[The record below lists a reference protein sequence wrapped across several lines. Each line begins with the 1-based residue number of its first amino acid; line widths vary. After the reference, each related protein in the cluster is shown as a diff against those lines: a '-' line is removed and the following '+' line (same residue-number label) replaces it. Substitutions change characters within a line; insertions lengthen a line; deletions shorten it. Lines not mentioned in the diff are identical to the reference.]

1 MVYMG
6 TYFIYR
12 AFKKTPG
19 SHVLPLGTL
28 LLLLVFI
35 AGCTNPLGDGADGS
49 KVEDQYD
56 VTVPT
61 GINVGTLNSS
71 MDENAPPIT
80 LTLPYTSKAGV
91 TPSSCQ
97 IESLANITNTS
108 SCLCS
113 AGICTVNLRSNTDT
127 YGRGSFAFRI
137 ADNRGI
143 LSNLG
148 RAYITI
154 RQVTIASSSGDQQS
168 ATVATAVTS
177 PPVAVV
183 RNSDNNPVSGV
194 SVSWR
199 ILSGGGQVSSCTS
212 TSDSNGFAQCSWT
225 LGPTAGTQE
234 MEASIFSGQSKTS
247 FTATAN
253 PGAAVKLGYSVQP
266 GGGAASLAWSIQ
278 PVVLIQDTYGN
289 TVPASSANVTV
300 AIGTNPSSGTLA
312 GTFTAAAVSGA
323 ASFAGLS
330 IDKLGTGY
338 TLTASSPGLT
348 SATSSGFDIVA
359 GAPAKLAFT
368 TQPGGGSARSAWA
381 QQPVVTIQ
389 DSYGNT
395 ATSSATVSV
404 VMGTNPGSGSISGT
418 ATLNAVNGVV
428 SFAGLAINKVGTG
441 YTLRA
446 FSSGLTSTTSS
457 AFNITAGVG
466 TQLAF
471 STQPGGGTAGSAWTQ
486 QPVVTIQ
493 DAAGNTA
500 TSSSASITLSIDT
513 NPGSGNLSG
522 TATVNAINGIAT
534 FSGLSINKSST
545 GYTLSA
551 SGSGLTSATSSGFNI
566 TAGSA
571 TQLVFTTQPS
581 GGSAGNAFTTQPVVV
596 IQDAFGNTVTGGAD
610 AGTLLTMDLNS
621 GAGTLSG
628 TKSVA
633 VILGVATWSDLSIDI
648 LGSKVLRVSKP
659 DLTISGGSGSITKD
673 SNSFNISTGTAA
685 KLAFSTEPGGGNAG
699 ATWSQQPV
707 VTIQD
712 AYGNTVTS
720 STASVTLAIG
730 TNPGSG
736 TLSGIVTVNAVNGV
750 ANFAGL
756 SINRPGTGY
765 TLNASSSSLTG
776 SNSAIFNIS
785 AGTGT
790 QLVFSTQPGGGT
802 AGSTWSQQP
811 VITIEDSLGNTV
823 TSSSA
828 SITLA
833 IGANPGSG
841 TLSGTVTVNASSG
854 VAIFSGLSIN
864 KSGTDYTLTASGTG
878 FTGATSSN
886 FRITAG
892 PATKLIFSTQPGGGT
907 AGIAWTQQPVVTV
920 QDSLG
925 NTVTSSSATIALAIG
940 TNPGTG
946 SLAGTTTVSSTNGIA
961 TFSGLSINQTGTG
974 YTLTASSSGLTP
986 DTSSSFNI
994 TAGTATK
1001 LTFSTQPGGGA
1012 AGATWTQQPVVTI
1025 QDSLGNTVASS
1036 TSITLVIG
1044 TNPGSGTLSGTT
1056 TVNAINGIA
1065 AFAGLSINKSSNG
1078 YKLSAS
1084 GASLT
1089 GVTSSTFDIT
1099 AGTASTLVFSTQP
1112 GGGTAGLAWSQQPVL
1127 IVQDAFGNTVTTSSA
1142 SITLVMGT
1150 NPGSGSLSGT
1160 TTVTASSGVA
1170 TFSGLSINKSGT
1182 GYALTASGSG
1192 FSGTGTSSGFN
1203 ITPGVA
1209 TQLEFSTQPGGGT
1222 AGSSWSQQPVVTI
1235 QDAFGNTATSSSVSI
1250 TLAIGTNP
1258 GTGTL
1263 SGTSTAAASSGVAT
1277 FSGLSINKSGTG
1289 YTLTASSTGL
1299 TLATSSGFNITVG
1312 SATRLAFTTQP
1323 GGGTAGIAWSQQP
1336 LVTVQDALGNT
1347 VTSSSASI
1355 ILSIGTNPG
1364 SGVLSGT
1371 VTVNAA
1377 SGVATFAGLS
1387 LDKVGTNYTLLAS
1400 STGLSG
1406 ATSSMFSISAGTA
1419 TQIVFTTQP
1428 GGAAS
1433 STAFAT
1439 QPVVTIQDAY
1449 GNTVTSG
1456 ADAGAPLTMSLN
1468 SGTGTL
1474 SGTTSAIAVLGVA
1487 TWSGLSID
1495 TVGTK
1500 ALQARKPDLTGSSG
1514 TGAMTANSNSFS
1526 IASGPATKLTFST
1539 QPNGGTAGVSWSQQP
1554 AVTIQDAAGNTVTSS
1569 SVSVTLAIG
1578 TNPGSG
1584 TLSGTV
1590 TMNAVN
1596 GVASFSG
1603 ISLNKP
1609 GTGYTLTASSS
1620 GLTGATSSF
1629 FNIVTGPAT
1638 KLAFSTQPNGGLAG
1652 VSWSQ
1657 QPVVQ
1662 IQDAAGNTV
1671 TSSSASVVLSFGS
1684 NPGAGTLSGTVTVNA
1699 SSGVA
1704 TFTNLSINK
1713 SGVAYTLSAASS
1725 GLTGDTSSGFN
1736 ITPGTATQ
1744 IAFITQPGGGT
1755 AGTAW
1760 TQQPT
1765 VNIQDSYGNTVTSSS
1780 ASVTLAIATNP
1791 GAGTLSGTTTLTAS
1805 NGVVTFTNLL
1815 INKSGTGYTLS
1826 ASSSGLTGTTSSTFD
1841 ITPGTA
1847 TKLAFTTQPG
1857 GGVAGSSWTQQPV
1870 VTIQDA
1876 SGNTVTSSSASVTLA
1891 IGTNPGGGTLSGTA
1905 TVAASSGVTTFSGFS
1920 IDKLG
1925 TGYTLTA
1932 SSSGLTGATSS
1943 GFNIASGAA
1952 TQLAF
1957 TTQPNGGTVG
1967 SAWSQQPLITVQ
1979 DAFGNTVSG
1988 SSASIA
1994 LAIGSNPGAGNLSGT
2009 TTLNASSGVATFT
2022 NLSINKSGTGYTLT
2036 ASSSGLTGA
2045 TSSTFNITPGAAS
2058 QLVFSTQPGGG
2069 TAGSA
2074 WAQQPVVTI
2083 QDSFGN
2089 TVTSSSASITIAMG
2103 TNPGTGTLS
2112 GTASSTAAN
2121 GVATFSGLS
2130 INKSGTGYSLTASSG
2145 GLTGATSSGFNIT
2158 PGVATQLAFST
2169 QPGGG
2174 TAGIAWTQQP
2184 VVTIQDALGN
2194 TVTSSSMNVLL
2205 SLGTNPGSGNLSG
2218 TATLSASG
2226 GVATFSGLSINKSGT
2241 GYTLT
2246 ASSTGLTGTTSS
2258 GFNIAAG
2265 AATQLVF
2272 TTQPAGGSV
2281 GGPFAT
2287 QPTVTIQDA
2296 YGNTVINGAD
2306 GGAPLTISLNSGT
2319 GTLSGT
2325 TTVTAALGVATWSG
2339 LSIDTIGSKVLRV
2352 NKPDLTGS
2360 GGAGTLTANSSSFS
2374 ITSGGATKLAFTT
2387 QPGGGTADSAWGQ
2400 QPVIAVQDSFG
2411 NTVTSVTASI
2421 TLIIGTNPGTGTLS
2435 GTATV
2440 NAING
2445 IATFVGLSINKT
2457 GTGYSLTASSS
2468 GLTGATSLGFNITP
2482 GTATKLAFTTQPG
2495 GGAAGAAWAQQPVV
2509 TIQDASGNTVTSS
2522 SASIALAIGTNPGG
2536 GALSATIPIAAAN
2549 GVTAFSGLFIDKVG
2563 TGYTLTASSSG
2574 LTGATSSGFNVTPG
2588 TATKLAFTTQPGGGT
2603 AGSPWA
2609 QQPVVTIQDA
2619 YSNTVTSSLA
2629 SVTLVIGTNPGSGS
2643 LSGTA
2648 TLSVSSGVA
2657 TFSGLFIDKLG
2668 AGYTLTASSSGVTG
2682 ATSSGFNITSGVA
2695 TRIVFSTQPGGGT
2708 AGSSWSQQP
2717 VVTIQDALGNRVT
2730 SSTASIVLSI
2740 GANPSTGTL
2749 SGTATLN
2756 ASSGVASFAGLSI
2769 NKSGTG
2775 YTLTASSSGLTGATS
2790 SGFNITVGTATQ
2802 LVFSIQPGGGT
2813 AGSAWAQQPVVTIQ
2827 DAFGNTVT
2835 SSTASIVLSIGTNPS
2850 TGTLSGTATLA
2861 ASSGVATFLGLSIN
2875 KSGIGYTLT
2884 ASSSGLTGA
2893 TSSGF
2898 NITIGTATQLVFS
2911 PQPGGGTAGSA
2922 WAQQPVVTI
2931 QDAFGNT
2938 VTSSTASIAL
2948 SIGTNPSAGTLSG
2961 TATLAASS
2969 GVATFSGLSIN
2980 KSGAGYTLTA
2990 SSPGL
2995 TGATSSGFNI
3005 TAGMATQLV
3014 FISQPGGGTAGLA
3027 WTQQPVV
3034 TIQDALGNTV
3044 TSSSVSI
3051 TLAIGT
3057 NPGTGSLA
3065 GTATTA
3071 ASSGVAT
3078 FSGLSINKSGTGYT
3092 LAASSSGLTGAASS
3106 GFNITPG
3113 TATKLVFTTQPGGGI
3128 AGLAWTQQPVVTI
3141 QDAFDNKVTSSSV
3154 SITLALGTNPGSG
3167 ALSGTGTLNASSGV
3181 ATFAGLSIN
3190 KSGVGYTLTA
3200 SSSGL
3205 TGVTSSGFN
3214 ITAGTATQIVFSSQ
3228 PGGGTAGIAWTQQ
3241 PVITIQD
3248 ALGNTIT
3255 SSSASITL
3263 SIGSNPGAGTLTGTA
3278 TLAASSGVANFSGLS
3293 INKSGIDYTLT
3304 ASSSGLTGATSTGF
3318 DITHGAAAKLVFTT
3332 QPGGGTA
3339 GSAWSQQ
3346 PIITIQ
3352 DTSGN
3357 TVTSSTAS
3365 VVLGI
3370 GTNPSAGFLSGTA
3383 TLAASNGVAT
3393 FSTLS
3398 VDKSGTGYTLTASSS
3413 GLTGATSSGF
3423 SITAGAATKL
3433 AFTTQPGGGT
3443 AGSVWSQQP
3452 VVTIQDTFGNT
3463 VTSSSV
3469 SVALAIGTNAGPGSL
3484 SGTTTLNASS
3494 GVTPFSGLA
3503 INRSGTGYTLTA
3515 SSSGLTGATSSGFNI
3530 TAGTA
3535 TKIVFTT
3542 QPGGGTAGGAW
3553 SQQPAV
3559 TVQDNFGNR
3568 VTSSSASIVLS
3579 ISANPGSGTLS
3590 GTATL
3595 AASSGIATFS
3605 GLSIDKVGTGYA
3617 LTASSSG
3624 LTGTTSSGFNIIAG
3638 AASKLA
3644 FITQPTGGT
3653 AGSVWSQQPVIAV
3666 QDAFGNT
3673 VTSSSVSITVAMG
3686 TNPGSGTLSGTATA
3700 AAASGVASFTGLS
3713 IEKSGT
3719 GYTLTASSTGL
3730 TGATSSTFN
3739 ITHSNATQLVFTTQ
3753 PGGAVAGVAFTTQ
3766 PVVAIRDAYGNNIT
3780 GGTDAGAGLT
3790 ISLSSG
3796 TGSLSGTTII
3806 MASLGISSWSGLS
3819 IDAFGSKTLQ
3829 VNKPDL
3835 TGSGGTGPLSVTSN
3849 SFNNATNPPPIPTG
3863 LGANA
3868 GDNSVAL
3875 SWTASSGATSY
3886 NILRGTSAGSLT
3898 QLATSNTNSYTDSTA
3913 SNGTIYFYAV
3923 QSSSPR
3929 GTSGNS
3935 SNIQAEPLSTPSISS
3950 FAVNDTAGAGAL
3962 VLSWS
3967 ASAGA
3972 SNYQVK
3978 YSTTSGSA
3986 SSGIGG
3992 CTVTAL
3998 TCTVTGLTSGTMYYF
4013 SVNATNTYSGS
4024 VNSSES
4030 SGIPRSVPTLS
4041 LTPGHKQITPVFASA
4056 GATSFNLSYG
4066 TSAGSYSTTVT
4077 GAASG
4082 TAITGLVNGTVYYFK
4097 VVANFSTGGLSSAEI
4112 STAPNGP
4119 QGFTITSATQ
4129 GDAKVALV
4137 WGSSTGAT
4145 SYTVKY
4151 GTSPNS
4157 YGSTFATGV
4166 TGTSSTVTGL
4176 TNGTTYY
4183 FMVAAVNASG
4193 SQDASAEFIRT
4204 PALPTLSTISSS
4216 AYDSAN
4222 TQVVTSTLA
4231 SNWSANLGFTLGG
4244 LSSFTCNGTVT
4255 ASSSSTSIVPNS
4267 SLTLSG
4273 TYPNCTLNV
4282 AVTGGTTGSTTIT
4295 LTATHGSATANRN
4308 FVFYILPQATLA
4320 YATRLVVLGYTGS
4333 ALRVRDS
4340 TNSAQ
4345 ADVAFDS
4352 NGIVSANST
4361 ATVTSIGTSGY
4372 SVGQTM
4378 TFSSFYSTHSLYV
4391 VTWYD
4396 QSGRGADM
4404 TQATAGNQPRIVN
4417 AGVIESAGSAPA
4429 IRGIGSSQTY
4439 MKIAANSV
4447 TIGTINSVAQFFSS
4461 TPAWGGIYS
4470 FRTSNPQHTP
4480 ATTTAAFGAQIGPTY
4495 TVISNHLSSA
4505 AAVWVNGTAGSVTSF
4520 NTYNIGISY
4529 TNNSI
4534 LTQYLTATTGNL
4546 NGTTFEDNCCGNR
4559 SLDGTI
4565 QEVIF
4570 FPAQLSAAD
4579 RQALE
4584 HRQESTYSIVGI

>member
-1 MVYMG
+1 MLLIAVRFSCHSITNLKRSLIG
-6 TYFIYR
+6 SLLAFFFII
-12 AFKKTPG
+12 T
-19 SHVLPLGTL
+19 
-28 LLLLVFI
+28 
-35 AGCTNPLGDGADGS
+35 GCTNPLGDGTDYSNVDSDYNATTPS
-49 KVEDQYD
+49 EIAVE
-56 VTVPT
+56 TFSAT
-61 GINVGTLNSS
+61 I
-71 MDENAPPIT
+71 DENSPSNAI
-80 LTLPYTSKAGV
+80 TLPYKNKSNLD
-91 TPSSCQ
+91 PSSCQ
-97 IESLANITNTS
+97 IESLSNVTRASTCT
-108 SCLCS
+108 CS
-113 AGICTVNLRSNTDT
+113 AGTCTVNIRGNTDV
-127 YGRGSFAFRI
+127 YGQGSFAFRVS
-137 ADNRGI
+137 DHRGV

-148 RAYITI
+148 RARITI
-154 RQVTIASSSGDQQS
+154 RQVTISSSSGSQQS
-168 ATVATAVTS
+168 ATVGTAIAS
-177 PPVAVV
+177 PLVVEV

-199 ILSGGGQVSSCTS
+199 SLSGGGQVSSCTS

-266 GGGAASLAWSIQ
+266 GGGAVALAWSIQ

-312 GTFTAAAVSGA
+312 GTLTATAVNGA

-348 SATSSGFDIVA
+348 SATSSGFNIVA

-368 TQPGGGSARSAWA
+368 TQPGGGAAGSAWTP
-381 QQPVVTIQ
+381 QPVVTIQ

-395 ATSSATVSV
+395 TTSSATVSV
-404 VMGTNPGSGSISGT
+404 AISTNPGSGAISGT
-418 ATLNAVNGVV
+418 ATLNAVNGVT
-428 SFAGLAINKVGTG
+428 SFVGLSINKVGSG
-441 YTLRA
+441 YTLVA
-446 FSSGLTSTTSS
+446 TSPGLTSATSS
-457 AFNITAGVG
+457 GFNITPGTP
-466 TQLAF
+466 TQLVF
-471 STQPGGGTAGSAWTQ
+471 SSQPGGGTAGSAWSQ
-486 QPVVTIQ
+486 QPVLTIQ

-500 TSSSASITLSIDT
+500 TSSSANITLSIAT
-513 NPGSGNLSG
+513 NAGPGSLSG
-522 TATVNAINGIAT
+522 TATMTTVNGVASFA
-534 FSGLSINKSST
+534 GLSIDKSGT

-551 SGSGLTSATSSGFNI
+551 SGTGLTSATSSGFNI
-566 TAGSA
+566 VAGA
-571 TQLVFTTQPS
+571 ANQLAFRTQPS
-581 GGSAGNAFTTQPVVV
+581 NAPIGVNLTTQPVVV
-596 IQDAFGNTVTGGAD
+596 IQDAFGNTVTSGVDSVAF
-610 AGTLLTMDLNS
+610 LTMSLNS
-621 GAGTLSG
+621 GTGTLSG
-628 TKSVA
+628 TKSVMA
-633 VILGVATWSDLSIDI
+633 VLGVTTWSDLTIDAI
-648 LGSKVLRVSKP
+648 GSKTLRASKQ
-659 DLTISGGSGSITKD
+659 DLTLSGGTGTLTVD
-673 SNSFNISTGTAA
+673 SSSFNITTGPPS

-712 AYGNTVTS
+712 TYGNIVTS

-736 TLSGIVTVNAVNGV
+736 ILSGTVTVSAVNGV
-750 ANFAGL
+750 ATFAGL
-756 SINRPGTGY
+756 SINRTGTGY

-776 SNSAIFNIS
+776 STSAIFGITIGS
-785 AGTGT
+785 AT
-790 QLVFSTQPGGGT
+790 QLAWSTQPGGGV
-802 AGSTWSQQP
+802 AGSPWSQQP
-811 VITIEDSLGNTV
+811 VVTVQDAFGNTV
-823 TSSSA
+823 TSSTA

-833 IGANPGSG
+833 IGINPGSG
-841 TLSGTVTVNASSG
+841 ALSGTATTMSAANG
-854 VAIFSGLSIN
+854 VATFSGLSIN
-864 KSGTDYTLTASGTG
+864 KSGTGYTLSASSPGL
-878 FTGATSSN
+878 TGATSSN
-886 FRITAG
+886 FSITAG
-892 PATKLIFSTQPGGGT
+892 PADKLVFSTQPGGGA
-907 AGIAWTQQPVVTV
+907 AGIAWTQQPVVIV

-1001 LTFSTQPGGGA
+1001 LIFSTQPGGGA
-1012 AGATWTQQPVVTI
+1012 AGATWTQQPVVTV
-1025 QDSLGNTVASS
+1025 QDAFGNTVTSSS
-1036 TSITLVIG
+1036 TSITLIIG

-1182 GYALTASGSG
+1182 GYTLTASGSG
-1192 FSGTGTSSGFN
+1192 FSGTATSSGFN

-1263 SGTSTAAASSGVAT
+1263 SGTSTAAASSGVVT

-1433 STAFAT
+1433 STAFAI

-1495 TVGTK
+1495 MVGTK
-1500 ALQARKPDLTGSSG
+1500 VLQVSKPDLTGSSG

-1539 QPNGGTAGVSWSQQP
+1539 QPGGGSGGAAWSQQP
-1554 AVTIQDAAGNTVTSS
+1554 VVTIQDAAGNTATSS

-1584 TLSGTV
+1584 TLSGAV

-1652 VSWSQ
+1652 VFWSQ

-1905 TVAASSGVTTFSGFS
+1905 TVAASNGVTTFSGFS

-1967 SAWSQQPLITVQ
+1967 SAWSQQPLVTVQ

-1994 LAIGSNPGAGNLSGT
+1994 LAIGSNPGAGSLSGT

-2272 TTQPAGGSV
+2272 TTQPAGGSI

-2360 GGAGTLTANSSSFS
+2360 GGTGTLAADSNSFNVSSATAS
-2374 ITSGGATKLAFTT
+2374 KLAFTT
-2387 QPGGGTADSAWGQ
+2387 QPGGGAAGSAWSQ
-2400 QPVIAVQDSFG
+2400 QPVITVQDSFG
-2411 NTVTSVTASI
+2411 NTVTSSSASI
-2421 TLIIGTNPGTGTLS
+2421 TLTIGTNPGTGTLS

-2468 GLTGATSLGFNITP
+2468 GLTGATSSGFNIIP
-2482 GTATKLAFTTQPG
+2482 GPAAQLAFTTQPG
-2495 GGAAGAAWAQQPVV
+2495 GGTAGIAWSPQPVV
-2509 TIQDASGNTVTSS
+2509 TVQDASGNTVTSS
-2522 SASIALAIGTNPGG
+2522 SASIALVIGTNPGG
-2536 GALSATIPIAAAN
+2536 GALSAIVPIAAVN
-2549 GVTAFSGLFIDKVG
+2549 GVAAFSGLFIDKVG
-2563 TGYTLTASSSG
+2563 TGYTLAASSSG

-2603 AGSPWA
+2603 AGLPWA

-2619 YSNTVTSSLA
+2619 YSNTVTSSSV

-2648 TLSVSSGVA
+2648 ILSASSGVA
-2657 TFSGLFIDKLG
+2657 TFSGLFIDKPG
-2668 AGYTLTASSSGVTG
+2668 TGYTLTASSSALTG
-2682 ATSSGFNITSGVA
+2682 TTSSGFNITSGVA
-2695 TRIVFSTQPGGGT
+2695 TRIVFSTQPGGGS

-2717 VVTIQDALGNRVT
+2717 VVTIQDAFGNTVT

-2740 GANPSTGTL
+2740 GTNPSTGTL

-2775 YTLTASSSGLTGATS
+2775 YALTASSSGLTGATS
-2790 SGFNITVGTATQ
+2790 SGFNITVGIATQ

-2813 AGSAWAQQPVVTIQ
+2813 AGSAWSQQPVVSIQ

-2835 SSTASIVLSIGTNPS
+2835 SSTASIVLSIGANPS

-2884 ASSSGLTGA
+2884 ASSSGLTGS

-3113 TATKLVFTTQPGGGI
+3113 AATKLVFTTQPGGGI

-3141 QDAFDNKVTSSSV
+3141 QDAFDNTVTSSSA
-3154 SITLALGTNPGSG
+3154 SINLTIGANPGTG
-3167 ALSGTGTLNASSGV
+3167 TLSGTGTLNASSGV

-3214 ITAGTATQIVFSSQ
+3214 ITSGVATQIVFSTQ
-3228 PGGGTAGIAWTQQ
+3228 PGGGTAGAAWAQQ
-3241 PVITIQD
+3241 PVVTIQD
-3248 ALGNTIT
+3248 ALGNTVT
-3255 SSSASITL
+3255 SSSANINL
-3263 SIGSNPGAGTLTGTA
+3263 MIGTNPGAGTLSGTA
-3278 TLAASSGVANFSGLS
+3278 TLNASSGVASFAGLS
-3293 INKSGIDYTLT
+3293 INKSGTGYSLT
-3304 ASSSGLTGATSTGF
+3304 ASSSGLTGATSSGFNILTGPATQL
-3318 DITHGAAAKLVFTT
+3318 IFTS

-3339 GSAWSQQ
+3339 GATWAQQ

-3352 DTSGN
+3352 DAFGN
-3357 TVTSSTAS
+3357 TITSSTAS
-3365 VVLGI
+3365 IILAI
-3370 GTNPSAGFLSGTA
+3370 GTNPGTGTLSGTA

-3398 VDKSGTGYTLTASSS
+3398 VDKSGAGYTLTASSS

-3433 AFTTQPGGGT
+3433 AFTTQPGGGI
-3443 AGSVWSQQP
+3443 AGSAWSQQP

-3469 SVALAIGTNAGPGSL
+3469 SVTLIIGTNPGAGIL
-3484 SGTTTLNASS
+3484 SGTATMNASS
-3494 GVTPFSGLA
+3494 GVATFLGFS
-3503 INRSGTGYTLTA
+3503 IDKSGTGYTLTA

-3542 QPGGGTAGGAW
+3542 QPGGGTAGVTW

-4030 SGIPRSVPTLS
+4030 SGIPRAVPTLS
-4041 LTPGHKQITPVFASA
+4041 LTPGNKQITPVFASA

-4097 VVANFSTGGLSSAEI
+4097 VVANFSTGSLSSAEI

-4129 GDAKVALV
+4129 GDTQVALV

-4151 GTSPNS
+4151 GTSSNS

-4183 FMVAAVNASG
+4183 FMVTAVNASG
-4193 SQDASAEFIRT
+4193 SEDASAEFVRT
-4204 PALPTLSTISSS
+4204 PALPTLSAIASQASPT
-4216 AYDSAN
+4216 
-4222 TQVVTSTLA
+4222 VT
-4231 SNWSANLGFTLGG
+4231 SNWSANLPFTLGG
-4244 LSSFTCNGTVT
+4244 LSSFTCNGTVA
-4255 ASSSSTSIVPNS
+4255 ASSSNTGFIANG

-4273 TYPNCTLNV
+4273 TYPNCNLNV
-4282 AVTGGTTGSTTIT
+4282 SVSGNSTGTTTIT
-4295 LTATHGSATANRN
+4295 LTTTHGSATATRS
-4308 FVFYILPQATLA
+4308 FDFTALPKASAA
-4320 YATRLVVLGYTGS
+4320 YSTRLAVFSYTGKS
-4333 ALRVRDS
+4333 MLVRHKTNNAL
-4340 TNSAQ
+4340 

-4352 NGIVSANST
+4352 TGTVSASS
-4361 ATVTSIGTSGY
+4361 TVTITAVGTSGWTLN
-4372 SVGQTM
+4372 QTM
-4378 TFSSFYSTHSLYV
+4378 PFSTFYSAASV
-4391 VTWYD
+4391 SVQTWYD
-4396 QSGRGADM
+4396 QSGNGNNA
-4404 TQATAGNQPRIVN
+4404 TQSTAGNQPTIVTSGSLETGIVFTPAN
-4417 AGVIESAGSAPA
+4417 AHFFSITYAASLDFHLLSSISAVLAQTAAVPSGTFPA
-4429 IRGIGSSQTY
+4429 IFTQQY
-4439 MKIAANSV
+4439 A
-4447 TIGTINSVAQFFSS
+4447 S
-4461 TPAWGGIYS
+4461 TPIPISLGSLRVPWDGYPVFG
-4470 FRTSNPQHTP
+4470 FFQPGPGWKTTGMTSN
-4480 ATTTAAFGAQIGPTY
+4480 
-4495 TVISNHLSSA
+4495 L
-4505 AAVWVNGTAGSVTSF
+4505 
-4520 NTYNIGISY
+4520 TYNQRVTFLGNYDGTNIS
-4529 TNNSI
+4529 
-4534 LTQYLTATTGNL
+4534 LNL
-4546 NGTTFEDNCCGNR
+4546 NGTLTQSAVNAGTVSPSALGFYIGRRWDNPDYYPMNLNEIVLYNT
-4559 SLDGTI
+4559 SLSTTDK
-4565 QEVIF
+4565 
-4570 FPAQLSAAD
+4570 SAV
-4579 RQALE
+4579 QSN
-4584 HRQESTYSIVGI
+4584 QKGYFNTP